1 MAKSIAKNYIY
12 NVIYQILVI
21 ILPIVTIPYLSRVLG
36 ADNIG
41 ISSYTTSIATYFI
54 LFGSLG
60 VGMYAQREIA
70 YVQDDVKKRSKI
82 FFEIIILRFIT
93 MAIAIV
99 TFYIAFASNGEYE
112 LYYKILLIQ
121 LISNCFDISWFFQG
135 QEEFKKVV
143 IRNIIVKFISI
154 AAIFIFVKTVEDL
167 WIYMVILACSEF
179 FGNLTLWFYLP
190 KFIQKV
196 NIKELEIFKHFVPI
210 LACFVPQ
217 IAIQVYTILDRTML
231 GALTSNMAE
240 VGIYDYSQRIV
251 KMVLLVVTSLGTV
264 VAPRIA
270 NNFINGKNE
279 EISQRLKNSV
289 NFVWFLG
296 IPLMFGLIAISSCFV
311 GWFFG
316 EGFEKMD
323 VLIMVGSL
331 LIISLGLNN
340 VTGMQYLMPVKKQ
353 NVFTISVIIGAITN
367 CVLNFIL
374 IRYYGALGAIIASV
388 VAETVVLL
396 VHLIYMKDKISMA
409 GWLKCSIKYWIA
421 GILMLVITL
430 LINERFVGGIYN
442 TALQVIVGIG
452 VYFGVLYLLKDEFFF
467 RIVNSLKDKVR
478 VRLNRNN

>member
-1 MAKSIAKNYIY
+1 MSKSIAKNYIY
-12 NVIYQILVI
+12 NVMYQILVI
-21 ILPIVTIPYLSRVLG
+21 ILPIVTIPYLSRILG
-36 ADNIG
+36 AENIG
-41 ISSYTTSIATYFI
+41 ISSYTTSIAAYFI

-60 VGMYAQREIA
+60 VGLYAQREIA
-70 YVQDDVKKRSKI
+70 YVQDDIKKRSKI
-82 FFEIIILRFIT
+82 FFEIVILRFIT
-93 MAIAIV
+93 MFISIV
-99 TFYIAFASNGEYE
+99 AFYISFASNGEYE

-154 AAIFIFVKTVEDL
+154 AAIFILVKTTEDL
-167 WIYMVILACSEF
+167 WIYMLILVASEF
-179 FGNLTLWFYLP
+179 FGNLTLWLYLP
-190 KFIQKV
+190 KYIQKI

-210 LACFVPQ
+210 LSCFVPQ

-231 GALTSNMAE
+231 GALSDNMAE

-251 KMVLLVVTSLGTV
+251 KMVLLVVTSLGIV

-279 EISQRLKNSV
+279 EISQHIKNSI

-296 IPLMFGLIAISSCFV
+296 IPLMFGLITISSCFV

-331 LIISLGLNN
+331 IILSLGLNN
-340 VTGMQYLMPVKKQ
+340 VTGMQYLMPIKKQ
-353 NVFTISVIIGAITN
+353 NIFTISVVIGAITN
-367 CVLNFIL
+367 CILNFIL
-374 IRYYGALGAIIASV
+374 IRYYGALGAIISSV

-396 VHLIYMKDKISMA
+396 VHLIYMKNKISMT

-421 GILMLVITL
+421 GIIMLVITL
-430 LINERFVGGIYN
+430 LINEKFVEGIYN
-442 TALQVIVGIG
+442 TILQVIVGICI
-452 VYFGVLYLLKDEFFF
+452 YFGVLYVLKDEFFF
-467 RIVNSLKDKVR
+467 RLVNSLKEKLKVK
-478 VRLNRNN
+478 LNRIN